1 MEKAVE
7 ILWEQ
12 RHGAAKEMC
21 DGGNCFYGTI
31 NFNGSGKFAI
41 YIIQIQCGKLVAFNY
56 WNDGI
61 FVFLLW

>member
-1 MEKAVE
+1 
-7 ILWEQ
+7 
-12 RHGAAKEMC
+12 MC

-61 FVFLLW
+61 FVFLL